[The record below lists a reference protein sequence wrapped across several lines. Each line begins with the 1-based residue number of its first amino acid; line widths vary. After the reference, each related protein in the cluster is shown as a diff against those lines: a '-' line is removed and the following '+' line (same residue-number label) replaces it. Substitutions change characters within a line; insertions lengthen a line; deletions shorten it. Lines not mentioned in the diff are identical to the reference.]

1 MVALLVFI
9 IATLE
14 KKTLFDAK
22 GPLGDNVIKDL
33 ARYNSIRDLL
43 IKNLLTTIHK

>member
-14 KKTLFDAK
+14 KKMFEAK
-22 GPLGDNVIKDL
+22 GPFGDNVIKDL
-33 ARYNSIRDLL
+33 ASYNSIRNLL